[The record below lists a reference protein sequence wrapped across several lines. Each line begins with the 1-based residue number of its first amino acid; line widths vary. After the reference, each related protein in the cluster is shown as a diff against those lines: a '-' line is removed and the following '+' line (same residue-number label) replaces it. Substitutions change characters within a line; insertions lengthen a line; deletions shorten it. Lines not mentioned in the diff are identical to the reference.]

1 MGDTPRWEHGD
12 HIVLR
17 GVRHRKIWF
26 AIVAT
31 VVLDFP
37 DLIALYW
44 PVGTPNR
51 TFGKRPTVEDLNSSE
66 PTELIKGS
74 WGKTDVLMLATPGAA
89 HSIYVMWDPGQ
100 TRFRCWYV
108 NLEEPLRRTTI
119 GFDTMD
125 HVLDIVI
132 RPDRSEWW
140 WKDEDEFEE
149 AIRMGIYSSEEAA
162 AIRAEGDRVLEMM
175 KANQSPFCD
184 GWENWSP
191 PDEWVIPEFP
201 SNWDEVDDAMEND
214 HGKL

>member
-1 MGDTPRWEHGD
+1 MGDIPGWHNGD

-17 GVRHRKIWF
+17 GVRHGKLWF

-31 VVLDFP
+31 VVRDTP

-51 TFGKRPTVEDLNSSE
+51 TFGKRPTVEDLNSSRSI
-66 PTELIKGS
+66 ELTKGA
-74 WGKTDVLMLATPGAA
+74 WRKTDVLMLVKPGAS

-108 NLEEPLRRTTI
+108 NLQAPLRRTKI

-125 HVLDIVI
+125 HILDIVI

-140 WKDEDEFEE
+140 WKDEDEFEQ
-149 AIRMGIYSSEEAA
+149 AVQIGLYSLEMAA
-162 AIRAEGDRVLEMM
+162 AIRAEGEWVLERM
-175 KANQSPFCD
+175 KENQPPFCD
-184 GWENWSP
+184 GWEDWSP
-191 PDEWVIPEFP
+191 PEDWEIPDFP
-201 SNWDEVDDAMEND
+201 TGWND
-214 HGKL
+214 LPSQSS

>member
-1 MGDTPRWEHGD
+1 MGEHPRWKHGD

-17 GVRHRKIWF
+17 GVRHGKLWF

-31 VVLDFP
+31 VVQDTP
-37 DLIALYW
+37 ELIALYW

-51 TFGKRPTVEDLNSSE
+51 TFGRRPSVSDLISPN
-66 PTELIKGS
+66 PIDLVKGE
-74 WGKTDVLMLATPGAA
+74 WRKTDVLMLVSPGAS

-108 NLEEPLRRTTI
+108 NIQAPVRRTRV

-125 HVLDIVI
+125 HILYIVI

-149 AIRMGIYSSEEAA
+149 ASRVGLYSPEKAA
-162 AIRAEGDRVLEMM
+162 SIRAEGERVLEMM
-175 KANQSPFCD
+175 DANQSPFCD
-184 GWENWSP
+184 GWEYWTP
-191 PDEWVIPEFP
+191 PEAWEVPEFP
-201 SNWDEVDDAMEND
+201 VDWDQYVENRED
-214 HGKL
+214 